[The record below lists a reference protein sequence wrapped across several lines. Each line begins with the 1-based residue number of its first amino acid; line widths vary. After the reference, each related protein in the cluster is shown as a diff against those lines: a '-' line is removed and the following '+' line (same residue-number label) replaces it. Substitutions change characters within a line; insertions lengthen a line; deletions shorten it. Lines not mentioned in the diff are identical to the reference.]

1 MYSAVRHI
9 FPIFCLKFRVLSIVI
24 LANSAS
30 SDSLML
36 IDPTFRL
43 NLKYF
48 FHPKI
53 INQNFLGLRQLI
65 ELILNQQRRFFI
77 LCSFY
82 TKPKVVWC
90 QKCLNERF
98 SQRKILSHRYEN
110 LKHICGKHY
119 QSNVSA
125 LFFSSCKTKG
135 F

>member
-1 MYSAVRHI
+1 MRQYLFYQFSLALLYFKYFLIRIKAWRMYSAVRHI

-77 LCSFY
+77 LCSF
-82 TKPKVVWC
+82 
-90 QKCLNERF
+90 L
-98 SQRKILSHRYEN
+98 H
-110 LKHICGKHY
+110 
-119 QSNVSA
+119 
-125 LFFSSCKTKG
+125 KTKSSLVSKVLKWEI
-135 F
+135 FAEKNP

>member
-1 MYSAVRHI
+1 MRQYLFYQFSLALLYFKYFLIRIKAWRMYSRHI

-36 IDPTFRL
+36 INPTFRL

-77 LCSFY
+77 LCSF
-82 TKPKVVWC
+82 
-90 QKCLNERF
+90 L
-98 SQRKILSHRYEN
+98 H
-110 LKHICGKHY
+110 
-119 QSNVSA
+119 
-125 LFFSSCKTKG
+125 KTKSSLVSKVLKWEIFAG
-135 F
+135 KNP